1 MKQQKCWPNK
11 MVWSICIYLFLNCSW
26 KKEKYKD
33 TEEKHYGIFE
43 KGATS
48 YIRQRT
54 REINAIMN
62 ASQNLTQIF
71 FPYIYCLICSQE
83 KKHLLKK

>member
-1 MKQQKCWPNK
+1 

-54 REINAIMN
+54 REINAITKPN
-62 ASQNLTQIF
+62 TNIFPIYLLFNLCTGKETFI
-71 FPYIYCLICSQE
+71 E
-83 KKHLLKK
+83 KINI